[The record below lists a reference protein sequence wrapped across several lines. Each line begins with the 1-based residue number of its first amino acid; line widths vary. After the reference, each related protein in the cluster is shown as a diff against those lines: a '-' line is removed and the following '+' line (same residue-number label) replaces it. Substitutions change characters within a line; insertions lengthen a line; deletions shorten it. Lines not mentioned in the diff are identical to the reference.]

1 MTSEFVIHVGS
12 GRECRNLFIS
22 LIDISRALESAL
34 ISFAWLSTRLD
45 GFRALVKGAEGA
57 VPRVW

>member
-1 MTSEFVIHVGS
+1 
-12 GRECRNLFIS
+12 

-57 VPRVW
+57 VPRVCGDATIFFSIGARGMLVC